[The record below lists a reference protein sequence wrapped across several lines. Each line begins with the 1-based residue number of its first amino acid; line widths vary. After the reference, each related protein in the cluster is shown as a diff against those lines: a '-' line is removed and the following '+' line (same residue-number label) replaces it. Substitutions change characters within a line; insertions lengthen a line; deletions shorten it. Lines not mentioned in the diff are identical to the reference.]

1 MKKVLYL
8 LIDTLSEKVN
18 ELYLKFDAIVHQTIT
33 ARKANYIKTIT
44 EEKKNNLTKQFSIQA
59 TLNNILTKVGVRR
72 IILRSVHLKKKTQ
85 ILIRFQRESYKIEIA
100 IKRKT

>member
-44 EEKKNNLTKQFSIQA
+44 EEKKTI
-59 TLNNILTKVGVRR
+59 
-72 IILRSVHLKKKTQ
+72 
-85 ILIRFQRESYKIEIA
+85 
-100 IKRKT
+100 